1 MKPRPRLRLVADNPR
16 PRRDSAASFAEME
29 ASLRALERFAR
40 ARTKE
45 IDRERRKDDAR
56 EVEED
61 WDEWL

>member
-1 MKPRPRLRLVADNPR
+1 
-16 PRRDSAASFAEME
+16 ME